1 MSVAYARAM
10 QDYGRSGPLAA
21 ANEQSPQQLVAC
33 LLDGALTRIAVARRA
48 LLAGDPAARGQAS
61 TRVIEILGY
70 LDGILDVQAGGEIA
84 ERLRGLYG
92 YCVQRIFAGNRSG
105 DDAAYAEVAALI
117 GSIKSAWDA
126 LPAQTGAAA

>member
-33 LLDGALTRIAVARRA
+33 LLEGALTRIAAARRA

-61 TRVIEILGY
+61 TRIIEILGY
-70 LDGILDVQAGGEIA
+70 LDGILDVEAGGDIA
-84 ERLRGLYG
+84 QRLRALYA
-92 YCVQRIFAGNRSG
+92 YCVQRIFAANRG
-105 DDAAYAEVAALI
+105 ADDAAYAEVAALL
-117 GSIKSAWDA
+117 GEIKSAWDA
-126 LPAQTGAAA
+126 LPVQAGAAA

>member
-48 LLAGDPAARGQAS
+48 LVEGDAAARGQAS
-61 TRVIEILGY
+61 TRIIEILGY
-70 LDGILDVQAGGEIA
+70 LDGILDVQAGGDIA
-84 ERLRGLYG
+84 ERLRGLYS
-92 YCVQRIFAGNRSG
+92 YCV
-105 DDAAYAEVAALI
+105 
-117 GSIKSAWDA
+117 
-126 LPAQTGAAA
+126 